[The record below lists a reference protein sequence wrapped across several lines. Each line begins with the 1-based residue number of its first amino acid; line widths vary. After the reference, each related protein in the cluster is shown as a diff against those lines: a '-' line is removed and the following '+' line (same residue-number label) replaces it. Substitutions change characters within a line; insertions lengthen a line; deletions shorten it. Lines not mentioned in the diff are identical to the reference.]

1 MTEYRLTPAKYRHV
15 QVVVCLN
22 RVRLDGY
29 ANSDEALAK
38 LSELGYSPQLRYQWN
53 PERDEFDLYALIHDL
68 PLDESLMTDEKC
80 QEFFKYFRHS
90 QIYSIGCGHADPDWL
105 FAWGFND
112 PRRHAAPEEIEPLQA
127 NATVAA

>member
-1 MTEYRLTPAKYRHV
+1 MTEYRLTPAKYRQV

-68 PLDESLMTDEKC
+68 PLDESLMTEEKC
-80 QEFFKYFRHS
+80 QEFFKHFRHS

-112 PRRHAAPEEIEPLQA
+112 PRRHATPEEIEPLEA
-127 NATVAA
+127 NATATV